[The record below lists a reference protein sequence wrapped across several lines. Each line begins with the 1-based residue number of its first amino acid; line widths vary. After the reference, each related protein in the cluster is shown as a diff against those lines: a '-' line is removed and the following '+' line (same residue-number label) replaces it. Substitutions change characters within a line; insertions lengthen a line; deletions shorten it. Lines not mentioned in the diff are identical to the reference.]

1 MHCVVSRF
9 VVLLVIFTYVS
20 STNILDLW
28 QWDYG
33 GGIEKRDDSSDSS
46 APRTCK
52 CDGPSCMCCVDFNL
66 TYIDLGGP
74 GCVRMKYISQ
84 DEGIAVNVSYG
95 ESLLHSEQVK
105 RPNPPPTCMAL
116 LANLAQVCAR
126 FSDLQPHNDGLR
138 GCLLLEPKL
147 LGDVTTSFNIGCFTM
162 GPEGMKVEEN
172 ANSTFTS
179 LLQNES
185 GNTTETQSESEG
197 LNEEEL
203 IAAVNESAE
212 QGLVF
217 FGNLLG
223 LTFGKPQTNET
234 NAESVTSVTN
244 TSNETS
250 AT

>member
-1 MHCVVSRF
+1 
-9 VVLLVIFTYVS
+9 
-20 STNILDLW
+20 
-28 QWDYG
+28 WDQG
-33 GGIEKRDDSSDSS
+33 GSEVEKRDDSSNSS
-46 APRTCK
+46 ALRSCK

-84 DEGIAVNVSYG
+84 TEGITVNVSYG
-95 ESLLHSEQVK
+95 KSLLHSKQVK
-105 RPNPPPTCMAL
+105 GPNPEPTCMAL

-126 FSDLQPHNDGLR
+126 FSDLQPYNDGLR

-162 GPEGMKVEEN
+162 GPEGMKLEESV
-172 ANSTFTS
+172 NSTLTS
-179 LLQNES
+179 LLQNEN
-185 GNTTETQSESEG
+185 GNVNETQSESEG

-223 LTFGKPQTNET
+223 LTFGKPETNET
-234 NAESVTSVTN
+234 NTEAVTAVTN
-244 TSNETS
+244 TSTETPPLPSETS
-250 AT
+250 LAYSL

>member
-1 MHCVVSRF
+1 VKSNFRVKNFPRDENELFIRRSVQLIKSVPNANSDVCVKF
-9 VVLLVIFTYVS
+9 LCL
-20 STNILDLW
+20 
-28 QWDYG
+28 
-33 GGIEKRDDSSDSS
+33 
-46 APRTCK
+46 
-52 CDGPSCMCCVDFNL
+52 
-66 TYIDLGGP
+66 

-105 RPNPPPTCMAL
+105 GPNPEPTCMSL

-126 FSDLQPHNDGLR
+126 FSDLQPYNDGLR

-162 GPEGMKVEEN
+162 GPEGMKLEES
-172 ANSTFTS
+172 ANSTVTT
-179 LLQNES
+179 LLQSENE
-185 GNTTETQSESEG
+185 NNNKTQSESEG

-223 LTFGKPQTNET
+223 LTFGKPETNET
-234 NAESVTSVTN
+234 NAEAVTPVTN
-244 TSNETS
+244 TTNETS
-250 AT
+250 PST